1 MCLGDEGTTALAELV
16 GTGRLKDLE
25 VLLLNGNWY
34 ITDAGASALARAID
48 EAGPIGLPRLLQ
60 FRAERLQHVT
70 DRGVGALAFAMLKNC
85 PHLRDFYMPGRDDE
99 LRSDHMVEGMA
110 YAAGRDD
117 VKVCVSLAGLGIFQE
132 EELAEQTQA
141 QVEEEML
148 MEEEGVDEGEW
159 DTSSGSSGGSEYQE
173 G

>member
-1 MCLGDEGTTALAELV
+1 
-16 GTGRLKDLE
+16 
-25 VLLLNGNWY
+25 
-34 ITDAGASALARAID
+34 
-48 EAGPIGLPRLLQ
+48 
-60 FRAERLQHVT
+60 
-70 DRGVGALAFAMLKNC
+70 
-85 PHLRDFYMPGRDDE
+85 
-99 LRSDHMVEGMA
+99 MVEGMA

-159 DTSSGSSGGSEYQE
+159 DTSSGSSGGSEDQE